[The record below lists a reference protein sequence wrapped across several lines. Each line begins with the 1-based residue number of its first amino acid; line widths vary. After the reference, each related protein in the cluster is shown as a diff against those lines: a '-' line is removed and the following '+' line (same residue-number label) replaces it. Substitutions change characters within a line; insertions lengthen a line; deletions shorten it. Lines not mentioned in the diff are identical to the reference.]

1 MGCNYTIN
9 RIISPYRPF
18 PENMEST
25 DSILLVQLKNNSS
38 EAFDTLYN
46 KYSGRLFNF
55 ILRIS
60 GKDKYLTE
68 EIIQRVFIR
77 IWETRHY
84 IDVSQSFVAYLTVI
98 ARNMLIN
105 ELNHKMV
112 EYIYENYVI
121 SSNEDEAYSED
132 GTIDFFFL
140 TRYLDKIIEEL
151 PPATREVCLL
161 NLRQSHTIKEIASL
175 LNKSE
180 STIEK
185 QLSKGKIFIRK
196 RLQQDYEK
204 IFTICLLISVL

>member
-1 MGCNYTIN
+1 
-9 RIISPYRPF
+9 
-18 PENMEST
+18 
-25 DSILLVQLKNNSS
+25 
-38 EAFDTLYN
+38 
-46 KYSGRLFNF
+46 
-55 ILRIS
+55 
-60 GKDKYLTE
+60 
-68 EIIQRVFIR
+68 
-77 IWETRHY
+77 
-84 IDVSQSFVAYLTVI
+84 
-98 ARNMLIN
+98 MLIN